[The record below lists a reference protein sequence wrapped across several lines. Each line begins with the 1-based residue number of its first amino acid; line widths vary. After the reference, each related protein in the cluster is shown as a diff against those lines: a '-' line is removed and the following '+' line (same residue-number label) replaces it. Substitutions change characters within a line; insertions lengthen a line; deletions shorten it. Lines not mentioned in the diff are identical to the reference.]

1 MSKWMKELTKTK
13 SQIGWIVTALDSI
26 TKNTIMAGF
35 IKAGIVNPANP
46 PELLKSVVV
55 NMSSCFLIPHLI
67 PQCITTIG
75 EELLSCSWPRLD
87 YYLLLLGILTSF
99 IKTGVQPATNN
110 VICGYVVLICIWKQ
124 LQH

>member
-1 MSKWMKELTKTK
+1 MKELTKTK
-13 SQIGWIVTALDSI
+13 NIRGPQIGWIVTALDSI
-26 TKNTIMAGF
+26 MKNTITAGF

-46 PELLKSVVV
+46 LVLLKSVVV
-55 NMSSCFLIPHLI
+55 NMSSCFNTAPH
-67 PQCITTIG
+67 TSVYYNDWRR
-75 EELLSCSWPRLD
+75 ELLSCSWPHLD

-99 IKTGVQPATNN
+99 IKTVQPATNN